1 MRSVCN
7 DIKGRR
13 VFFLIYYTVHSPHNS
28 HQLKVIDSPS
38 KRSEV
43 FIPSSEAFIPLSRGF
58 GPLRVPTR
66 PNKFEAQIFPEGLI
80 YLVISPC
87 ITRQR

>member
-43 FIPSSEAFIPLSRGF
+43 FIPSSEAFIPLTGVF
-58 GPLRVPTR
+58 GLCASY
-66 PNKFEAQIFPEGLI
+66 PNKLEAPNLPGR
-80 YLVISPC
+80 
-87 ITRQR
+87 TT